1 MTTRSIDLKRRW
13 QQPQDAASGKWS
25 AEIGQN
31 TNNNHDVYGG
41 VKYWVR
47 RNIFCKTQLKCQW
60 NKRMHIDAKLWD
72 ILIRI
77 SLQHSIWSFIYA
89 DKKDSPKTIKSL
101 LFCMMWVQYFIASLF
116 ACIAESGDAK
126 TISYPL
132 IPPNCLH
139 TKKIYA
145 LVDWNSLA
153 RLFIGKIFW

>member
-31 TNNNHDVYGG
+31 TNNNHDVFGG

-47 RNIFCKTQLKCQW
+47 RNIFCKTKLKCQW
-60 NKRMHIDAKLWD
+60 MHVDAEL
-72 ILIRI
+72 LNIRYFNQN
-77 SLQHSIWSFIYA
+77 LQHLIWSFRYA
-89 DKKDSPKTIKSL
+89 DKKDNPKTIKSL

-145 LVDWNSLA
+145 PVDWNSLA
-153 RLFIGKIFW
+153 LLFIGKIFW

>member
-31 TNNNHDVYGG
+31 TNNNHDVFGG

-47 RNIFCKTQLKCQW
+47 RNIFCKTKLKYQW
-60 NKRMHIDAKLWD
+60 MHVDAEL
-72 ILIRI
+72 LNIRYFNQNP
-77 SLQHSIWSFIYA
+77 QHLIWSFRYA
-89 DKKDSPKTIKSL
+89 DKKDNPKTINSL

-153 RLFIGKIFW
+153 LLFIGKIFW